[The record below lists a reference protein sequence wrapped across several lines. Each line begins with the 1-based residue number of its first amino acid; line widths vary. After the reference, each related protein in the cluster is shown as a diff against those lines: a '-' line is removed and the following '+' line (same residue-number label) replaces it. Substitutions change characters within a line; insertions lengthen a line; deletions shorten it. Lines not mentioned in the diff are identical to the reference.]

1 MTVQAKRSRKE
12 TVQILFLIVIFV
24 GGVYGFFFSG
34 SSKPA
39 HQVFT
44 TAPAPAAPAVVHR
57 TPEQRYY
64 SDINAAEDE
73 AQSYASDRRS
83 ESYALHVV
91 SNIFPHIPPIVA
103 EQIVNTAYSSQ
114 LDGIRDMGVGISK
127 KWVAKQPIP
136 AYYDHPSPD

>member
-44 TAPAPAAPAVVHR
+44 TAPAVVHR

-64 SDINAAEDE
+64 SDINAA
-73 AQSYASDRRS
+73 
-83 ESYALHVV
+83 
-91 SNIFPHIPPIVA
+91 
-103 EQIVNTAYSSQ
+103 
-114 LDGIRDMGVGISK
+114 
-127 KWVAKQPIP
+127 
-136 AYYDHPSPD
+136 